1 MKKIPFEL
9 HTETYTPKDIAKVL
23 SLAVN
28 EKNYTG
34 NNKGEKFLN
43 VPVSFDIETTSF
55 YRDTDGETYSYD
67 RYMKLGGKQTK
78 MEKCSLM
85 YVWQFG
91 INGYCIIGRTWDE
104 FINMLGEIVDIL
116 NLSQEKRIII
126 YVHNLA
132 YEFQFFREMLEWEK
146 VFSIDLRKPIYG
158 ITKDGIEF
166 RCSYL
171 LSGYSLVK

>member
-9 HTETYTPKDIAKVL
+9 HTEIYTPKDIAKVL

-28 EKNYTG
+28 EKNFTG

-55 YRDTDGETYSYD
+55 YRDEDGETYSYE

-91 INGYCIIGRTWDE
+91 INGFCIIGRTWDE
-104 FINMLGEIVDIL
+104 FLQMLSEIVDIL
-116 NLSQEKRIII
+116 ELCQKKRIII

-132 YEFQFFREMLEWEK
+132 YEFQF
-146 VFSIDLRKPIYG
+146 S
-158 ITKDGIEF
+158 
-166 RCSYL
+166 
-171 LSGYSLVK
+171 VKC

>member
-28 EKNYTG
+28 EKNFVG

-55 YRDTDGETYSYD
+55 YRDADGETYSYD
-67 RYMKLGGKQTK
+67 RYIKLGGKDTK

-91 INGYCIIGRTWDE
+91 INGFCIIGRTWEE
-104 FINMLGEIVDIL
+104 FWICY
-116 NLSQEKRIII
+116 QK
-126 YVHNLA
+126 
-132 YEFQFFREMLEWEK
+132 
-146 VFSIDLRKPIYG
+146 
-158 ITKDGIEF
+158 
-166 RCSYL
+166 
-171 LSGYSLVK
+171 